1 MIRKYRIIKLKYK
14 YIKVPLAQGDLV
26 EIDIKFV
33 PHKIKGKRYY
43 QYTAIDCASRW
54 RYLEAYENGDNES
67 TLQFLAKLISVA

>member
-1 MIRKYRIIKLKYK
+1 
-14 YIKVPLAQGDLV
+14 V